1 MKKIMTYLFLVM
13 MTVTGT
19 LTTACSSS
27 DDEPATPVQ
36 KANTLTVEAGMSDN
50 ITRAL
55 AEADGGTTLAATW
68 AEGDEVE
75 VYEGSTHLGTLRPN
89 TYGNA
94 TTKLT
99 GVLDAAPSAS
109 GVTLTLKYK
118 ETDYS
123 GQNGTLA
130 NISSTY
136 NYCVATTTVTQ
147 SGSQYSGSA
156 ANFASQQAIVKFTLK
171 KKSDNSVIRAT
182 TMNIDYGSTSLG
194 MTLTPNDD
202 GIYYIAMPACS
213 NQTFLIRV
221 NDDDDDNTTPYAIEV
236 PSTTF
241 AAGSFYRRN
250 VLFTYNEIKDF
261 TSSTGYTVKS
271 GYHNLYRGTGSG
283 TQLILKGGSTA
294 TLDGLTLQSP
304 NNDCGIECQGDATII
319 LKDGTTSTI
328 TGASDQALFVYSDK
342 KLTIEGTG
350 TLTLIGHEIT
360 GTKYKAV
367 KGKVLIDGNE
377 VDGQTVADNTY
388 NYTNL
393 KLVVSDGGNQWVISK
408 MN

>member
-55 AEADGGTTLAATW
+55 EEAEGGTTLAATW
-68 AEGDEVE
+68 TADDVVE
-75 VYEGSTHLGTLRPN
+75 VYEGSTHLGTLRPQ
-89 TYGNA
+89 TTGSA

-147 SGSQYSGSA
+147 NGSQYSGST

-171 KKSDNSVIRAT
+171 KKSNESVIRAT
-182 TMNIDYGSTSLG
+182 TMNIDYGSTHLN
-194 MTLTPNDD
+194 MTLAPNDD
-202 GIYYIAMPACS
+202 GIYYIAMPVCD
-213 NQTFLIRV
+213 NQTFQV
-221 NDDDDDNTTPYAIEV
+221 SVKDGTTDYIIEV

-241 AAGSFYRRN
+241 AAGLFYRRN
-250 VLFTYNEIKDF
+250 ILFTYNKINIFGITGD
-261 TSSTGYTVKS
+261 TGYTVAT
-271 GYHNLYRGTGSG
+271 GQHELCRGTNGVGSK
-283 TQLILKGGSTA
+283 LVLKDESTA
-294 TLDGLTLQSP
+294 TLNGLDIRSYDNDYGIQCDG
-304 NNDCGIECQGDATII
+304 NATII
-319 LKDGTTSTI
+319 LKDGTTNTI
-328 TGASDQALFVYSDK
+328 TGATAQALFVASDK
-342 KLTIEGTG
+342 TLTIEGTG
-350 TLTLIGHEIT
+350 KLILKGNPAVS
-360 GTKYKAV
+360 GTIIFDESKLQYEK
-367 KGKVLIDGNE
+367 NTTTE
-377 VDGQTVADNTY
+377 VI
-388 NYTNL
+388 
-393 KLVVSDGGNQWVISK
+393 ISK
-408 MN
+408 KEN